1 MSRAFVKEQD
11 NVPPDDPP
19 EFEVGSG
26 PNLVTRAGLERIYA
40 KVAGIEAQLAANP
53 NADSR
58 VLLMRDLRYWVAR
71 KNSARVFV
79 PTNPNEVEFGSQVTI
94 ERSGRRQTF
103 VLVGEDEAEPAAGRI
118 NWRSPLAEA
127 ILGARVGDV
136 VELGN
141 RTPPDEIRILEINPL
156 DGG

>member
-19 EFEVGSG
+19 EFEVGAG
-26 PNLVTRAGLERIYA
+26 PNLVTRAGLERINA
-40 KVAGIEAQLAANP
+40 KVADIEEKLAANP
-53 NADSR
+53 DADSL

-79 PTNPNEVEFGSQVTI
+79 PSNPNEVEFGAQVTI
-94 ERSGRRQTF
+94 ERGGRRQTF

-127 ILGARVGDV
+127 ILGARVGDTV
-136 VELGN
+136 NLGDH
-141 RTPPDEIRILEINPL
+141 TPPDEIKVLEIAPL
-156 DGG
+156 ES

>member
-26 PNLVTRAGLERIYA
+26 PDLVTRAGLERINA
-40 KVAGIEAQLAANP
+40 KVAEIEAQLAANP

-103 VLVGEDEAEPAAGRI
+103 MLVGEDEAEPAAGRI

-127 ILGARVGDV
+127 ILGARVGDI
-136 VELGN
+136 VELGD
-141 RTPPDEIRILEINPL
+141 RTPPDEIKVLEINPQ

>member
-19 EFEVGSG
+19 EFEVGAG
-26 PNLVTRAGLERIYA
+26 PNLVTRAGLERINA
-40 KVAGIEAQLAANP
+40 KVADIEEKLAANP
-53 NADSR
+53 DADSR

-79 PTNPNEVEFGSQVTI
+79 PSNPNEVEFGAQVTI
-94 ERSGRRQTF
+94 ERGGRRQTF
-103 VLVGEDEAEPAAGRI
+103 ALVGEDEAEPGAGRI

-127 ILGARVGDV
+127 ILGARVGDTV
-136 VELGN
+136 NLGEH
-141 RTPPDEIRILEINPL
+141 TPPDEIKVLEIAPL
-156 DGG
+156 ES

>member
-19 EFEVGSG
+19 EFEVGAG
-26 PNLVTRAGLERIYA
+26 PNLVTRAGLERINA
-40 KVAGIEAQLAANP
+40 KVADIEEKLAANP
-53 NADSR
+53 DADSL

-79 PTNPNEVEFGSQVTI
+79 PSNPNEVEFGAQVTI
-94 ERSGRRQTF
+94 ERGGRRQTF
-103 VLVGEDEAEPAAGRI
+103 VLVGEDEGEPGAGRI

-127 ILGARVGDV
+127 ILGARVGDTV
-136 VELGN
+136 NLGDH
-141 RTPPDEIRILEINPL
+141 TPPDEIKVLEIAPL
-156 DGG
+156 ES